1 MTTFSI
7 EPEPIIY
14 QQDRLESKD
23 RLEKNIC
30 HLLAGEFVLL
40 KAHLFKKKGIGNGLF
55 GTIGRVVGG
64 EKGFTNLGHPVKVSY
79 NVYDPETKQKVKRDI
94 DFERNQIYHLP
105 KNVWTEMMFYDGTL
119 IKREKEE
126 DIINDFDVQNLL
138 EYDSMTRTW
147 NGGELTKAGN
157 RKNNKRRGPSLGFLA
172 NSSNPFLVKI

>member
-7 EPEPIIY
+7 EPELIIY
-14 QQDRLESKD
+14 QQDRLESKG

-79 NVYDPETKQKVKRDI
+79 NVYDPETKQKVNRDI

-105 KNVWTEMMFYDGTL
+105 GKALTWCCSISGT
-119 IKREKEE
+119 
-126 DIINDFDVQNLL
+126 
-138 EYDSMTRTW
+138 
-147 NGGELTKAGN
+147 
-157 RKNNKRRGPSLGFLA
+157 
-172 NSSNPFLVKI
+172 

>member
-40 KAHLFKKKGIGNGLF
+40 KAHLLQKKGIGNGLF
-55 GTIGRVVGG
+55 GTIGQVVSKTGST
-64 EKGFTNLGHPVKVSY
+64 ELFHPVKVSY
-79 NVYDPETKQKVKRDI
+79 NVYDPETKQKVTKDI
-94 DFERNQIYHLP
+94 DFERNQIYHVP
-105 KNVWTEMMFYDGTL
+105 SNIWTKMIFYDGTL

-126 DIINDFDVQNLL
+126 DIMSDFDVEALL
-138 EYDSMTRTW
+138 SYDSMTRTW
-147 NGGELTKAGN
+147 NGKEKTPTGKKRNN
-157 RKNNKRRGPSLGFLA
+157 RQRVKLGA